1 VADTDGEFF
10 VVLINRAGRET
21 VTQDDITVNVGP
33 GDAVAWDSTKA
44 ARFVWEKL
52 SNRSLIIPRAAL
64 DEVGGKAWA
73 HPGVTLRGD
82 SPASQLLTS
91 YLDTLA
97 SSLPRLSQSA
107 VAAARNATLELLI
120 GAVRPDTVD
129 TSPRAAARLCA
140 TPSTGSSNRIC
151 STST

>member
-1 VADTDGEFF
+1 MGKIVQTEF
-10 VVLINRAGRET
+10 
-21 VTQDDITVNVGP
+21 D
-33 GDAVAWDSTKA
+33 
-44 ARFVWEKL
+44 
-52 SNRSLIIPRAAL
+52 PRAAL

-129 TSPRAAARLCA
+129 TPPRAAARLCA